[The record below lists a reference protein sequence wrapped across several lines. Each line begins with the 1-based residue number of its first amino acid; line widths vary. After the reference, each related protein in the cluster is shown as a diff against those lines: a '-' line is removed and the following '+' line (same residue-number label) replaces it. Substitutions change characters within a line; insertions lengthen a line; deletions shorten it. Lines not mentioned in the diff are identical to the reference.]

1 MSEEALK
8 QEEMI
13 EEGVEIVD
21 LEESVEKTEEPVA
34 AAPETEVIEETA
46 EPEVEVAEKE
56 EEELVDYSEKTVG
69 RLPFLPN

>member
-13 EEGVEIVD
+13 EEGGEIVD

-46 EPEVEVAEKE
+46 VMLQVAFVVELIYLLSFANA
-56 EEELVDYSEKTVG
+56 
-69 RLPFLPN
+69 P